1 MIRRER
7 RSQVFKMIKRNCKPI
22 ARSFFGLVLIVGW
35 VVTSYGNS
43 VSLVGPSSLG
53 DFWRTISGGSDNVP
67 GSVQITLRDSV
78 TGGRVGV
85 GWITWISED
94 ARAVNFVTD
103 AVGHGSFRLA
113 AGRNDLEIAAPGYKA
128 LRTYF
133 EIGTEALNITVW
145 LDPLE
150 IPREMR
156 RALIESDLRVG
167 STLIHGHIIDV
178 KSGKSVAGAR
188 VYLENAGID
197 TLSDAN
203 GYFRM
208 RAPTPSVDPAG
219 DLPGTDNLVVES
231 GGEVIYRRNNT
242 MLPDG
247 AVHFIVD
254 VDGDNGVIKDGIHKL
269 QQNREE
275 LKNDQTAPSE
285 SSEAQ
290 TDIDIKSFQN
300 IISAPSSVTVP
311 SSIRV
316 GFSCPTRSTCS
327 TFQVYTLDTYTRLGL
342 DDEWISS
349 WNANSLKAGAIA
361 FRSYGVYHIFH
372 PLNANYDICNTTS
385 CQVIDP
391 ADSAVSTDNA
401 TAQTS
406 GSIVVDNTGNN
417 AFFAE
422 YSAENNNGGCGD
434 GFTGN
439 NTTWPCINDIVD
451 AGTTFNGHGRGMCQ
465 WGSQRWSI
473 NQGKDFVWIVAHYY
487 NNNGAPAGLRA
498 GYLQLGAA
506 TALPPPA
513 LAMPGTATAP
523 GTAVGSLTP
532 TFEWQ
537 AMDGADGYALY
548 ISRFN
553 GSTYDLIF
561 NSETVVGAPITGP
574 GYTLPS
580 GFLQT
585 NGQYRWNM
593 SSHNAAGYG
602 TANTFRNY
610 FFVSPPVTVSG
621 RVTTPDGRG
630 LRNAIV
636 ALTDSQGVRQ
646 TATTSS
652 FGLYTIT
659 GVRSGEQ
666 YAIGVNTKRY
676 RFTPQ
681 NLNIT
686 DSLANVDF
694 VGLE

>member
-1 MIRRER
+1 MLNRHLNSIV
-7 RSQVFKMIKRNCKPI
+7 RSLFSLGLI
-22 ARSFFGLVLIVGW
+22 AGW
-35 VVTSYGNS
+35 AVISYGNS
-43 VSLVGPSSLG
+43 APLVTVGPFG
-53 DFWRTISGGSDNVP
+53 DIWQMASGEPDEASGD
-67 GSVQITLRDSV
+67 VQITLRDSV
-78 TGGRVGV
+78 TGGLVAGRITSISKDDRVSMFLTG
-85 GWITWISED
+85 
-94 ARAVNFVTD
+94 
-103 AVGHGSFRLA
+103 AVGRGVYRPSV
-113 AGRNDLEIAAPGYKA
+113 GRNDLEIAAPGYGILK
-128 LRTYF
+128 TFF
-133 EIGTEALNITVW
+133 EVGLEPMDITVW

-150 IPREMR
+150 PPLEMR
-156 RALIESDLRVG
+156 PAVIESDLQAG
-167 STLIHGHIIDV
+167 LTLIHGHIIDV
-178 KSGKSVAGAR
+178 KSGKPLAGAR
-188 VYLENAGID
+188 VYLQATKLE

-208 RAPTPSVDPAG
+208 RPPTPSVDPAG

-231 GGEVIYRRNNT
+231 GGEMIYRRNNT
-242 MLPDG
+242 MLPAG

-254 VDGDNGVIKDGIHKL
+254 IDRDIGVIKDGIHKL
-269 QQNREE
+269 HRNREE
-275 LKNDQTAPSE
+275 LKNDQTAPSQ
-285 SSEAQ
+285 SPKVQ

-300 IISAPSSVTVP
+300 EANGPLSVTVP

-406 GSIVVDNTGNN
+406 GSIVVDSTGNSS
-417 AFFAE
+417 FFAE

-434 GFTGN
+434 GLTGN

-561 NSETVVGAPITGP
+561 NSETVVGAPITGTS
-574 GYTLPS
+574 YTLPS
-580 GFLQT
+580 GFLQV

>member
-1 MIRRER
+1 MMIER
-7 RSQVFKMIKRNCKPI
+7 HYKSI
-22 ARSFFGLVLIVGW
+22 ARSLFSLVLIVGW
-35 VVTSYGNS
+35 AVASYGNS
-43 VSLVGPSSLG
+43 GPLVTAASSS
-53 DFWRTISGGSDNVP
+53 DFWQITSGGPDKAS
-67 GSVQITLRDSV
+67 GAIQITLRDSV
-78 TGGRVGV
+78 TGGRVGA
-85 GWITWISED
+85 GRITWISVD

-103 AVGHGSFRLA
+103 AVGRSSFRLA
-113 AGRNDLEIAAPGYKA
+113 DGRNDLEIAAPGYNTLK
-128 LRTYF
+128 TYF
-133 EIGTEALNITVW
+133 EAGTEALDVTVW

-150 IPREMR
+150 LPHDMR
-156 RALIESDLRVG
+156 PAVIEADSRAG
-167 STLIHGHIIDV
+167 STLIHGHINDLR
-178 KSGKSVAGAR
+178 SGKPLAGAR
-188 VYLENAGID
+188 VYLESAGIE
-197 TLSDAN
+197 TLSDGK
-203 GYFRM
+203 GYFAM
-208 RAPTPSVDPAG
+208 RAPTLPVDPVG

-242 MLPDG
+242 MLPAG

-254 VDGDNGVIKDGIHKL
+254 VDGDSGVIKDGIHKL
-269 QQNREE
+269 QRNREE
-275 LKNDQTAPSE
+275 LKNDQTGPSKSPE
-285 SSEAQ
+285 VQ
-290 TDIDIKSFQN
+290 TDIDIKSLQN
-300 IISAPSSVTVP
+300 IVSGPSSVTVP

-406 GSIVVDNTGNN
+406 GSIVVDSTGNSS
-417 AFFAE
+417 FFAE

-439 NTTWPCINDIVD
+439 NTTWPCITDMVD

-473 NQGKDFVWIVAHYY
+473 NQGKDFVWIVNHYY
-487 NNNGAPAGLRA
+487 NNNGSPAGLRA

-506 TALPPPA
+506 TALPPPT
-513 LAMPGTATAP
+513 LAVPGTATAP
-523 GTAVGSLTP
+523 GTAVGTLTP

-537 AMDGADGYALY
+537 PMDGADGYSLY

-561 NSETVVGAPITGP
+561 NSETVVGAPITGT

-636 ALTDSQGVRQ
+636 ALTDSLGVRQ